1 MSSTL
6 TPTSPSWYA
15 RLEGSPDDVAALKRH
30 FADSGFSFD
39 EIDGK
44 FALAAPQ
51 FEACGPGNTDAVI
64 DVATKL
70 LNAVNVALR
79 LSDGCDGFELCG
91 VVERQNGAIHR
102 IMLCRTGVYRIS
114 GGELRVNGKPARSK
128 EERLVSLMGRD
139 GSVDDIAHALSA
151 LPMTWPA
158 LKKTYETVVGIMSSK
173 SKPEDARRD
182 FENLIAKDWL
192 TLDESNR
199 FYYTAAFHSHGH
211 PRSPMRTSNP
221 MPYED
226 ACALIERLFWRLV
239 EEQEPT

>member
-15 RLEGSPDDVAALKRH
+15 RLEDSPDDVAALKRH

-51 FEACGPGNTDAVI
+51 FEACGLGNTDAVI

-91 VVERQNGAIHR
+91 VVERRNGAIHR
-102 IMLCRTGVYRIS
+102 TMLCRTGVYRIS

-128 EERLVSLMGRD
+128 EERLVSLMERD
-139 GSVDDIAHALSA
+139 GSVDDIAHAQHVQLCGTSRA
-151 LPMTWPA
+151 LLDSTHLLA
-158 LKKTYETVVGIMSSK
+158 AHHETT
-173 SKPEDARRD
+173 RR
-182 FENLIAKDWL
+182 IHP
-192 TLDESNR
+192 TP
-199 FYYTAAFHSHGH
+199 YAAQQPFGGVLRTGFQAAPPSFR
-211 PRSPMRTSNP
+211 RSWSLPHRQ
-221 MPYED
+221 
-226 ACALIERLFWRLV
+226 FWWSYGQRSLV
-239 EEQEPT
+239 SQIG

>member
-1 MSSTL
+1 
-6 TPTSPSWYA
+6 
-15 RLEGSPDDVAALKRH
+15 
-30 FADSGFSFD
+30 
-39 EIDGK
+39 
-44 FALAAPQ
+44 
-51 FEACGPGNTDAVI
+51 VI

-91 VVERQNGAIHR
+91 VVERRNGAIHR
-102 IMLCRTGVYRIS
+102 TMLCRTGVYRIS
-114 GGELRVNGKPARSK
+114 GGELRVDGKPARSK
-128 EERLVSLMGRD
+128 EERLVSLMERD

-199 FYYTAAFHSHGH
+199 FYYTAAFIRTATQDRQCGYMICAPRREGERQRICRSNVVRPAVAWFLNSRQIVARWALPATRRLH
-211 PRSPMRTSNP
+211 PMKPWSPCRSGDRKSAGRSR
-221 MPYED
+221 PY
-226 ACALIERLFWRLV
+226 R
-239 EEQEPT
+239 

>member
-15 RLEGSPDDVAALKRH
+15 RLDCSPDDVAALKRH
-30 FADSGFSFD
+30 FSGSGFSFD
-39 EIDGK
+39 EMDGK

-51 FEACGPGNTDAVI
+51 FEACGPGNTGAVI
-64 DVATKL
+64 DAATKL
-70 LNAVNVALR
+70 LNAINVALR
-79 LSDGCDGFELCG
+79 LSDRCDGFELCG
-91 VVERQNGAIHR
+91 VVENRNGAIHR
-102 IMLCRTGVYRIS
+102 TMLCGSAVFRMS
-114 GGELRVNGKPARSK
+114 MGELRVNGKPGRSK
-128 EERLVSLMGRD
+128 QERLVSLMGRD
-139 GSVDDIAHALSA
+139 GRVDDVAHALSA

-158 LKKTYETVVGIMSSK
+158 LKKAYETVVGIMSSK
-173 SKPEDARRD
+173 SKPDDARRD

-239 EEQEPT
+239 EEQEG